1 MWPVS
6 VARSCDM
13 FTTGRIACRREGLSP
28 LKMHYR
34 PGKCDGSSQRGQSM
48 LSTIALLHLLCEV
61 QCMTFDIVF
70 FWGGGINSFIPS
82 VVRHCCRFVAVMDIE
97 RIVVID
103 NSRRVG
109 TNKLKL
115 GQAALKLRM

>member
-1 MWPVS
+1 
-6 VARSCDM
+6 
-13 FTTGRIACRREGLSP
+13 
-28 LKMHYR
+28 
-34 PGKCDGSSQRGQSM
+34 
-48 LSTIALLHLLCEV
+48 
-61 QCMTFDIVF
+61 
-70 FWGGGINSFIPS
+70 

-115 GQAALKLRM
+115 GQAALKLGRRSP